1 MLKGNRFLS
10 STSEHIFIVYIT
22 EISQITHF
30 KIKNANV
37 FNWHLNNGS
46 FNLISESS
54 FLKTHFYL
62 IYWQHLS
69 TATSSLSVSAK
80 VETSSESFEVIPR
93 A

>member
-1 MLKGNRFLS
+1 MLKGNSFLS
-10 STSEHIFIVYIT
+10 SASERIFIVNIT
-22 EISQITHF
+22 EITHF
-30 KIKNANV
+30 KITNANV
-37 FNWHLNNGS
+37 FNWHLNSGS
-46 FNLISESS
+46 FHLISESS